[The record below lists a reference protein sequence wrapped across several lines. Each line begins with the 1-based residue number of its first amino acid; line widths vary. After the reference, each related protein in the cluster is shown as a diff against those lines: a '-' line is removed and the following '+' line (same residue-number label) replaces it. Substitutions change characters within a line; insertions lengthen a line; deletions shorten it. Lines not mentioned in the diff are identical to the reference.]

1 MQPLLCNAW
10 PPIRLQAGMHNM
22 DRRLAAC
29 GGKHCTDLVRHT
41 TRQSHRAMVT
51 AGNAQA
57 ACAAERGCCL
67 TVMT

>member
-1 MQPLLCNAW
+1 MPRLLCNAW

-41 TRQSHRAMVT
+41 TRQSHRAMAT

-67 TVMT
+67 IVMT